1 MRNLSRLLAS
11 TVLVGAGVLLLP
23 ATTLAATVSV
33 DSRFLLFTAAPGE
46 VNDTTIHNFVTPQVI
61 TDLGAPLV
69 AGPGCRQATPFG
81 CDIWFRHTAYL
92 GDRDDKARLVS
103 FGASTV
109 YGEAGNDTL
118 ANDGEVAWAYGGPGA
133 DQLRVTGNH
142 GIADGGPGPDQVRGG
157 AVYASHLYGEDG
169 HDILTQT
176 RINSGCDSILDGGS
190 GSDRLLGYAC
200 ARLTGGPGSDAITVH
215 LSGEGSDRA
224 GRFDGGPGRDF
235 IVGGLGPDQID
246 AGPGRD
252 FIQAAA
258 DGVPDTIV
266 CGAGRDTVRVNPA
279 DTVAADCENVTIIA
293 RDL

>member
-1 MRNLSRLLAS
+1 MRNLSRMLAA
-11 TVLVGAGVLLLP
+11 TVLVAAALLLLP
-23 ATTLAATVSV
+23 ATTPAATVSV
-33 DSRFLLFTAAPGE
+33 DTRFLLFTADPGE

-81 CDIWFRHTAYL
+81 CDIWFNQTAFL
-92 GDRDDKARLVS
+92 GDRNDKARLVS
-103 FGASTV
+103 FGSSTV

-133 DQLRVTGNH
+133 DQIRVTGNH
-142 GIADGGPGPDQVRGG
+142 GVAHGGPGRDQIQGG
-157 AVYASHLYGEDG
+157 GNYASNLYGEEGKDV
-169 HDILTQT
+169 LTET
-176 RINSGCDSILDGGS
+176 RHGSDCSSLDGGS

-200 ARLTGGPGSDAITVH
+200 ARLTGGPGSDVITVY

-258 DGVPDTIV
+258 DGAPDTIL
-266 CGAGRDTVRVNPA
+266 CGTGRDTVRANPA